1 MRGLGRYLLACVA
14 LVAASAAGISP
25 LLPPAARPGLW
36 VAGSVA
42 CTIQVAAAAARIRWG
57 GRPERLLAVWG
68 WSAGVRLGAI
78 GLAAFGVY
86 RFEVLHPVS
95 TLVGLAGYLFAMLL
109 MEPALLRPGSTI
121 QTGSR

>member
-1 MRGLGRYLLACVA
+1 MRGLGRYFLACAA
-14 LVAASAAGISP
+14 LVAVSAAGAGP
-25 LLPPAARPGLW
+25 FLPPVARPGLW
-36 VAGSVA
+36 IAGIVA
-42 CTIQVAAAAARIRWG
+42 CLIQVAAAAARIRWG

-78 GLAAFGVY
+78 GLAAFAVY
-86 RFEVLHPVS
+86 RFEELHPGS

-109 MEPALLRPGSTI
+109 MEPALLKPGSTI